1 MLQLSGL
8 IIYPI
13 KSLGGISLASSV
25 VTSRGLQYDRRWMLV
40 DEHNTFLTQREHPQ
54 MALLKT
60 AIDKENIIIY
70 DSANGD
76 DTILLPL
83 IPGSAKTLLVKVW
96 DDVCEAQVA
105 ENHVNDWFSK
115 KLSIQCKAV
124 YMPDS
129 SKRKLNTNYATG
141 PFGINSFSDD
151 YPLLLIGQASL
162 NDLNSRLEIPLP
174 MNRFR
179 PNLVFT
185 GGMPYQEDDIKEF
198 VINGIN
204 FYGVKLCSRCMIT
217 CTSQETA
224 ERGKEPL
231 KTLATYRS
239 MNNKINFGQNVIS
252 EKEGLIHVGDTMNII
267 V

>member
-1 MLQLSGL
+1 MLQLSEL

-25 VTSRGLQYDRRWMLV
+25 VSSRGLQYDRRWMLV
-40 DEHNTFLTQREHPQ
+40 DEHNTFLTQREQPQ

-60 AIDKENIIIY
+60 AIEKGCIIIHNNANAD
-70 DSANGD
+70 DS
-76 DTILLPL
+76 IVLPL
-83 IPGSAKTLLVKVW
+83 IPSSAKTLRVKVW
-96 DDVCEAQVA
+96 DDYCEAQVA
-105 ENHVNDWFSK
+105 ENKVNDWFSQ
-115 KLSIQCKAV
+115 KLSIPCKAV

-162 NDLNSRLEIPLP
+162 NDLNGRLKIPLL

-185 GGMPYQEDDIKEF
+185 GGTAYQEDDIKKF
-198 VINGIN
+198 AVNGIN
-204 FYGVKLCSRCMIT
+204 FFGVKLCSRCMIT
-217 CTSQETA
+217 CTNQETA

-231 KTLATYRS
+231 KTLATFRS
-239 MNNKINFGQNVIS
+239 INNKINFGQNVVS
-252 EKEGLIHVGDTMNII
+252 EREGIIHVGDTMVII
-267 V
+267 L